1 MSGRRGLRWGR
12 SVWSTEDGSQ
22 GGGLGGEVCTGVG
35 VGGRWKVATAGGL
48 QNRAGDETGGLDL
61 ERLRER

>member
-1 MSGRRGLRWGR
+1 M
-12 SVWSTEDGSQ
+12 WSTGDGSQ

>member
-35 VGGRWKVATAGGL
+35 VGGAVEGGHSWWSAE
-48 QNRAGDETGGLDL
+48 QSRG
-61 ERLRER
+61 